1 MEDKMKL
8 QELEK
13 ELRDEPLAALLQ
25 ENRPQP
31 TAKSRVRVRKTLD
44 RIRTSPWERFGFR
57 RSERDGSVR
66 SAGRLPKR
74 ILIPLVAAAV
84 LLITGTAV
92 AAGVLL
98 RDNYSPINYLDET
111 KAEREQ
117 KGEAIPD
124 VEAAIASAAP
134 ETKAYS
140 ITMLPDLPE
149 AELLNEY
156 RQAQGQPA
164 YSEADWGWMRNI
176 KPEIREVL
184 YDGRNCTFT
193 VRLHTDHG
201 MCFDWPREDAGQWV
215 EALMDEARFRREGE
229 DAASELLVS
238 GGIQSFDETGVTL
251 EGEIEQYETPLP
263 DEGRVEITVDV
274 GLRDAK
280 VEDMNR
286 IGDVAVLSFTFTFD
300 VGAAREA
307 SKPAVTLRPL
317 SGSVVLT
324 VDDWSDP
331 NKPPVYYNKRV
342 SLDGVVLR
350 EEAVYRQTGVYVTY
364 TVESAPEGWT
374 EQYTNAL
381 LYPNRYGESIGLTV
395 RYRIGSD
402 GEWALPG
409 YENESPFGK
418 FTCIVPIFPS
428 DYETVKQQGVTLS
441 LTNSFCTAFNGTPV
455 GEDWRY
461 DIPWGS
467 SEMRMDPLSQPIAEF
482 PLPLP

>member
-8 QELEK
+8 LESEK

-25 ENRPQP
+25 ENRLQP
-31 TAKSRVRVRKTLD
+31 SAESRVRVRKTLD

-98 RDNYSPINYLDET
+98 RDNYSPINYLDEP
-111 KAEREQ
+111 KAAREQ

-176 KPEIREVL
+176 RPEIREVL

-201 MCFDWPREDAGQWV
+201 MLFDWPREDAGQWV
-215 EALMDEARFRREGE
+215 EALVDEARFCAEGE
-229 DAASELLVS
+229 TQTHALLAS

-251 EGEIEQYETPLP
+251 EGEIEQHETPLP

-300 VGAAREA
+300 VGAAQEA

-324 VDDWSDP
+324 VEDWSGESG
-331 NKPPVYYNKRV
+331 PVFYNQRV

-381 LYPNRYGESIGLTV
+381 LYPNHYGESTGLTV

-402 GEWALPG
+402 GEWAFPG
-409 YENESPFGK
+409 HENHGPFGR

-461 DIPWGS
+461 DVPWGS
-467 SEMRMDPLSQPIAEF
+467 SEMRMDPQVQPIAEF

>member
-1 MEDKMKL
+1 MEK
-8 QELEK
+8 
-13 ELRDEPLAALLQ
+13 
-25 ENRPQP
+25 
-31 TAKSRVRVRKTLD
+31 KSYRVRDIVPETPKGFYDAVERSLAVCHTGKKE
-44 RIRTSPWERFGFR
+44 RTW
-57 RSERDGSVR
+57 SV
-66 SAGRLPKR
+66 GRLPKR

-98 RDNYSPINYLDET
+98 RDNYSPINYLDEP

-149 AELLNEY
+149 AELLNGY

-238 GGIQSFDETGVTL
+238 GGIQSFDETGVTPRRNRL
-251 EGEIEQYETPLP
+251 YSNVFQ
-263 DEGRVEITVDV
+263 TVD
-274 GLRDAK
+274 
-280 VEDMNR
+280 
-286 IGDVAVLSFTFTFD
+286 
-300 VGAAREA
+300 
-307 SKPAVTLRPL
+307 RPDL
-317 SGSVVLT
+317 A
-324 VDDWSDP
+324 
-331 NKPPVYYNKRV
+331 N
-342 SLDGVVLR
+342 
-350 EEAVYRQTGVYVTY
+350 
-364 TVESAPEGWT
+364 
-374 EQYTNAL
+374 
-381 LYPNRYGESIGLTV
+381 
-395 RYRIGSD
+395 
-402 GEWALPG
+402 
-409 YENESPFGK
+409 
-418 FTCIVPIFPS
+418 
-428 DYETVKQQGVTLS
+428 
-441 LTNSFCTAFNGTPV
+441 
-455 GEDWRY
+455 
-461 DIPWGS
+461 
-467 SEMRMDPLSQPIAEF
+467 
-482 PLPLP
+482 

>member
-1 MEDKMKL
+1 MEK
-8 QELEK
+8 
-13 ELRDEPLAALLQ
+13 
-25 ENRPQP
+25 
-31 TAKSRVRVRKTLD
+31 KSYRVRDIVPETPKGFYDAVERSLAVCHTGKKE
-44 RIRTSPWERFGFR
+44 RTW
-57 RSERDGSVR
+57 SV
-66 SAGRLPKR
+66 GRLPKR

-98 RDNYSPINYLDET
+98 RDNYSPVDYLDEPKT
-111 KAEREQ
+111 VREEN
-117 KGEAIPD
+117 GLTIPD

-134 ETKAYS
+134 ETKAYE

-149 AELLNEY
+149 ADILNGQ
-156 RQAQGQPA
+156 RQAHGQPA
-164 YSEADWGWMRNI
+164 YSEADWGWMRSI
-176 KPEIREVL
+176 RPEVSEVL

-215 EALMDEARFRREGE
+215 EALVDDASFREEGE
-229 DAASELLVS
+229 TETHELNAS

-251 EGEIEQYETPLP
+251 EGEIEHDAPFP
-263 DEGRVEITVDV
+263 KEGRVEVTVEV

-300 VGAAREA
+300 AGAAQEA
-307 SKPAVTLRPL
+307 SKPVVTLRPL

-364 TVESAPEGWT
+364 TVESAPDGWS
-374 EQYTNAL
+374 ELYTNAL
-381 LYPNRYGESIGLTV
+381 LHPNHYGESTGMTV
-395 RYRIGSD
+395 KYRVGSD
-402 GEWALPG
+402 GEWAFPG
-409 YENESPFGK
+409 HESYGPFGK

-461 DIPWGS
+461 DVPWGS
-467 SEMRMDPLSQPIAEF
+467 SEMRMDPQVQPIAEF